1 MKVKGFSFLL
11 LALLS
16 LSSCQDK
23 QETTM
28 PAVVLPEPV
37 MIDVM
42 TDVQLMEGVIGY
54 KRSSGQKSLY
64 LKEVG
69 YDSLFSHHGITDS
82 IFIDNVRYY
91 FESKPAT
98 MERILDSVINRI
110 SLITD
115 AIDHPPPCEMTTLS
129 LPTS

>member
-28 PAVVLPEPV
+28 PAVLLPEPV

-98 MERILDSVINRI
+98 MERVLDSVINRI
-110 SLITD
+110 SLMK
-115 AIDHPPPCEMTTLS
+115 DHRQPRTLRNENIVI
-129 LPTS
+129 P

>member
-1 MKVKGFSFLL
+1 
-11 LALLS
+11 
-16 LSSCQDK
+16 
-23 QETTM
+23 M
-28 PAVVLPEPV
+28 PAVLLPEPV

-91 FESKPAT
+91 FESKPVT
-98 MERILDSVINRI
+98 MERVLDSVINRI
-110 SLITD
+110 SFMKD
-115 AIDHPPPCEMTTLS
+115 AIDNPAP
-129 LPTS
+129 

>member
-28 PAVVLPEPV
+28 PAVLLPESV

-82 IFIDNVRYY
+82 IFIDNVKYY

-98 MERILDSVINRI
+98 MERVLDSVINRI
-110 SLITD
+110 SLMKD
-115 AIDHPPPCEMTTLS
+115 AIDNPAP
-129 LPTS
+129 

>member
-28 PAVVLPEPV
+28 PAVLLPEPV

-98 MERILDSVINRI
+98 MERVLDSVINRI
-110 SLITD
+110 SLMKD
-115 AIDHPPPCEMTTLS
+115 AIDKLAGKEAAE
-129 LPTS
+129 

>member
-28 PAVVLPEPV
+28 PAVLLPEPV

-42 TDVQLMEGVIGY
+42 TDVQLMERVIMG
-54 KRSSGQKSLY
+54 
-64 LKEVG
+64 
-69 YDSLFSHHGITDS
+69 
-82 IFIDNVRYY
+82 
-91 FESKPAT
+91 
-98 MERILDSVINRI
+98 
-110 SLITD
+110 
-115 AIDHPPPCEMTTLS
+115 
-129 LPTS
+129 

>member
-1 MKVKGFSFLL
+1 
-11 LALLS
+11 
-16 LSSCQDK
+16 
-23 QETTM
+23 M
-28 PAVVLPEPV
+28 PAVLLPEPV

-91 FESKPAT
+91 FESRDIK
-98 MERILDSVINRI
+98 IYVLKIVIYMI
-110 SLITD
+110 CFEDL
-115 AIDHPPPCEMTTLS
+115 
-129 LPTS
+129 